1 MYRQLEGP
9 RLASTVARLR
19 ERIDARFDPPRGLG
33 EVAGELEQ
41 LALRVDRETT
51 DSAERAR
58 RTRLLTRAI
67 SALVVVASLYALL
80 LVFTDAAD
88 EGPSQTFDW
97 LPLIESTINDVVFAA
112 IAVLFLWALP
122 ERLERRRLLALL
134 HQLRSLAHVID
145 MHQLSKD
152 PEQVLASYRPTRAS
166 VKADLAPD
174 QLHHYFDYC
183 SEMLSLVAK
192 TAALCAEYSTDSV
205 VLDTVRS
212 IESLTTDMSVKI
224 WQKISLLPRG
234 KAAEPATD

>member
-1 MYRQLEGP
+1 VTGYRQLEGP
-9 RLASTVARLR
+9 RLAQTVGRLR

-33 EVAGELEQ
+33 EVAGELGDLVLKVDLETDESASRVRRSRF
-41 LALRVDRETT
+41 LA
-51 DSAERAR
+51 RAF
-58 RTRLLTRAI
+58 
-67 SALVVVASLYALL
+67 SALIVLTSAYALV
-80 LVFTDAAD
+80 LVMADAAN
-88 EGPSQTFDW
+88 EGPSQSFDW
-97 LPLIESTINDVVFAA
+97 LPLIESTINDLVFAA

-152 PEQVLASYRPTRAS
+152 QVFASYRPTSAS
-166 VKADLAPD
+166 VKSDLAPD
-174 QLHHYFDYC
+174 QLHHYLDYC

-192 TAALCAEYSTDSV
+192 TAALCAEYSTDAV

-224 WQKISLLPRG
+224 WQKISLLPR
-234 KAAEPATD
+234 

>member
-1 MYRQLEGP
+1 MTAYRQLEGP
-9 RLASTVARLR
+9 RLAQTVARLR

-33 EVAGELEQ
+33 EVAGELEG
-41 LALRVDRETT
+41 LVLTVDRET
-51 DSAERAR
+51 DESAARVR
-58 RTRLLTRAI
+58 RTRLLARVVSAVI
-67 SALVVVASLYALL
+67 VAASAFALV
-80 LVFTDAAD
+80 LVLADAAD
-88 EGPSQTFDW
+88 EGPSQSFDW

-145 MHQLSKD
+145 VHQLSKD
-152 PEQVLASYRPTRAS
+152 PEQVFASYRPTPAS
-166 VKADLAPD
+166 VKTDLTPE
-174 QLHHYFDYC
+174 QLHHYLDYC
-183 SEMLSLVAK
+183 SELLSLVAK

-224 WQKISLLPRG
+224 WQKIALLP
-234 KAAEPATD
+234 AH